1 MSASIDTH
9 QNHAHR
15 YAHSHHG
22 THLDPD
28 EITSVLRKNATTCE
42 HKFMHIDATAEDSM
56 TTEAHADLIAHLE
69 QQSLNWVNKFTSEIN
84 GANGGLKQKSVFRL
98 AKHQQQQQQQQQ
110 QASASA
116 AATSRNARANP
127 ESGISILEKYGT

>member
-1 MSASIDTH
+1 MSAPSADTH

-42 HKFMHIDATAEDSM
+42 HKFLNVDATAEDSM

-69 QQSLNWVNKFTSEIN
+69 QQSLNWVKKFTSEIN
-84 GANGGLKQKSVFRL
+84 GANGGLKQKSIFRL
-98 AKHQQQQQQQQQ
+98 PKHQQQQ
-110 QASASA
+110 SA
-116 AATSRNARANP
+116 AAARNARDNP
-127 ESGISILEKYGT
+127 ESGIAILEKYGT